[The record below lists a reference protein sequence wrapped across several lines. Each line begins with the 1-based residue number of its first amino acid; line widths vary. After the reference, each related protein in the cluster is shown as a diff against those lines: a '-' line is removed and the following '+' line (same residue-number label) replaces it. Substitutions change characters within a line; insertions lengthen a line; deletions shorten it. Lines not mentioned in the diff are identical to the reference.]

1 MTVLPSLVLAMKG
14 PELYYLMI
22 KFAGTVP
29 VAFLWGV
36 LPPLVMWKQF
46 SGDQKLGNGL
56 RALLAAGVAISL
68 AAMGYGIMGFD
79 M

>member
-1 MTVLPSLVLAMKG
+1 MKG

-36 LPPLVMWKQF
+36 MPPLVMWTMLR
-46 SGDQKLGNGL
+46 GDGKLT
-56 RALLAAGVAISL
+56 ALWKTVLGAGAAGSAVAMAL
-68 AAMGYGIMGFD
+68 GARAM
-79 M
+79 